1 MGLNRTPLKV
11 SLKVKGFQ
19 EAQDR
24 NRRRIKILQP
34 GGIQGILQNATLEL
48 QQWAVFITPVDTGTW
63 QASHRI
69 KMETNR
75 GMVFLKNNINP
86 KSGTRVWDYAE
97 KPELPGHGPAHD
109 VYKKTAHIYGPRVL
123 QKAAKA
129 TAKKIEIT

>member
-1 MGLNRTPLKV
+1 MGLTRTPLKV
-11 SLKVKGFQ
+11 SLKVVGFQ

-34 GGIQGILQNATLEL
+34 GGIQGILQTATLEL

-69 KMETNR
+69 KMSTNQ
-75 GMVFLKNNINP
+75 GMVFLANNINP
-86 KSGTRVWDYAE
+86 KSGTPVWEYAE
-97 KPELPGHGPAHD
+97 RPELHGSAHA
-109 VYKKTAHIYGPRVL
+109 VYKNTARDAGPKVL